1 MIEAYEKTVNE
12 SLAAAMS
19 AHGTVIP
26 VDKMSL
32 MFEY

>member
-19 AHGTVIP
+19 AHGTVTP
-26 VDKMSL
+26 VDKNVINV
-32 MFEY
+32 